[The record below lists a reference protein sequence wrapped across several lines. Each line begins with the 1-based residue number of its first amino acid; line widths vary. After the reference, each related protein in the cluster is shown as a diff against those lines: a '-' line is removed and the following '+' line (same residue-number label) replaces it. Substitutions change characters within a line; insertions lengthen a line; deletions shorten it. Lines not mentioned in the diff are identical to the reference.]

1 MIAGAGIANKMVTN
15 IDVLR
20 ARVLDVVLDV
30 IERGLGVGVD
40 DNWSRY
46 IDFEGTEEFGEEDS
60 FFRGVGESHIFGFHC
75 R

>member
-1 MIAGAGIANKMVTN
+1 MNKMVTN
-15 IDVLR
+15 IDVFC
-20 ARVLDVVLDV
+20 ARVVLDV
-30 IERGLGVGVD
+30 IKRGLGVGVD

-60 FFRGVGESHIFGFHC
+60 FFRGFGESHIFSFHC